1 MEPSTNLREAGRKD
15 WINVC
20 PNAVWTWYVECTG
33 VSEPWIEKMK
43 EQMNGTYFLVHTYSK
58 LHSFTKAI
66 FQRLN
71 ILNIL
76 YEIIQWNYSGN
87 INFHSD
93 LCYLYIDH
101 RQNSFAFALILSI
114 SPQIHF
120 LIFYYLKHFNYT
132 KQR

>member
-1 MEPSTNLREAGRKD
+1 M
-15 WINVC
+15 
-20 PNAVWTWYVECTG
+20 ECTG

-76 YEIIQWNYSGN
+76 YEIIQ
-87 INFHSD
+87 
-93 LCYLYIDH
+93 
-101 RQNSFAFALILSI
+101 
-114 SPQIHF
+114 
-120 LIFYYLKHFNYT
+120 
-132 KQR
+132 